1 MDSPSVSPA
10 KIKSST
16 SSSLSSIKKRKASE
30 TESTTPTLASA
41 YVQQDEKNRS
51 ISNDRNEMNLE
62 EPVSVNLDLDSKANI
77 SDNSRKTSSLVTSSV
92 NSKEDFN
99 LEYLRVFYDRL
110 FPYNQMYKWL
120 SYFTN
125 DSPPFSTSMNLD
137 TTPLLSSNNN
147 NVNSNIDRNY
157 FLRREWSFTIHDD
170 IYIRYKS
177 FYDEN
182 EFRNAIIKAQPHKID
197 IGAVF
202 NIPPKD
208 HLSVR
213 SENFK
218 PMERELIF
226 DIDLTDY
233 DGTRVCCSE
242 ANICIKCWQY
252 MNMACKVL
260 DTALREDFGFEDLL
274 WIYSGRRGI
283 HCWVSDE
290 IARKLSNEGRSAIVD
305 YLTIIKGSIQ
315 DDNNKND
322 DKEGN
327 KERRS
332 IGKMQCDLRNWPL
345 HPSIQR
351 AFTILE
357 PLFEQHIISS
367 KGQGLLASPAMWT
380 VVVNTIPDE
389 ATRNFL
395 LENLSNFRDP
405 VARWTE
411 IKRRVAGLSK
421 ELNSGNSLLNINTQK
436 RLDQIIPSSNG
447 KSNKTRLREAILA
460 LEKWKYEI
468 VFSHCYPRLD
478 ANVTKGMNHLL
489 KSPFCVHPKTGRV
502 CVPIDTTKIDS
513 FDPFEVPTVRSL
525 CEQIDAYDAM
535 NANTT
540 KSKFVKDIDKT
551 DLKESVDYMEKVLL
565 KSLQTKHIQK
575 VKDDKD
581 LNAAVMSDW

>member
-1 MDSPSVSPA
+1 MDTMDTMDSPSLSPSRTSTE
-10 KIKSST
+10 IKSST
-16 SSSLSSIKKRKASE
+16 TSSIKKRKASE
-30 TESTTPTLASA
+30 TTLAHIG
-41 YVQQDEKNRS
+41 DEENTNIL
-51 ISNDRNEMNLE
+51 ISNDCNEMNLE
-62 EPVSVNLDLDSKANI
+62 DSNANTI
-77 SDNSRKTSSLVTSSV
+77 NDKDNNNNNNNSSSKKIGNTKFSSITSTSAV
-92 NSKEDFN
+92 NSKEDFS
-99 LEYLRVFYDRL
+99 LEYLKIFYDRL
-110 FPYNQMYKWL
+110 FPYRQMFQWL

-125 DSPPFSTSMNLD
+125 DS
-137 TTPLLSSNNN
+137 SSNLAAP
-147 NVNSNIDRNY
+147 SSIDAPINIDRNY
-157 FLRREWSFTIHDD
+157 FLRREWSFTIQDD

-177 FYDEN
+177 FFDEN
-182 EFRNAIIKAQPHKID
+182 EFRSAIIKAQPHKID

-260 DTALREDFGFEDLL
+260 DTALREDFGFEDLI

-290 IARKLSNEGRSAIVD
+290 IARTLSNEGRTAIID
-305 YLTIIKGSIQ
+305 YLTIIKGSLQ
-315 DDNNKND
+315 DNDNKN
-322 DKEGN
+322 GN
-327 KERRS
+327 EERLP

-351 AFTILE
+351 AFSILE

-367 KGQGLLASPAMWT
+367 QGQGLLSSPKMWT
-380 VVVNTIPDE
+380 MVVKTIPDE

-411 IKRRVAGLSK
+411 MKRRVAGLSK
-421 ELNSGNSLLNINTQK
+421 ELNSGGNSNLNINIQR
-436 RLDQIIPSSNG
+436 RLDQIIPPSNG
-447 KSNKTRLREAILA
+447 KSTKTRLREAILA

-502 CVPIDTTKIDS
+502 CVPINTQKIDT
-513 FDPFEVPTVRSL
+513 FDPFQVPTVRSL
-525 CEQIDAYDAM
+525 CEQIDAYDAINQN
-535 NANTT
+535 NADNETVT
-540 KSKFVKDIDKT
+540 DIDKT
-551 DLKESVDYMEKVLL
+551 DLKESVDFMEKVLL
-565 KSLQTKHIQK
+565 KSLHAKHIRK
-575 VKDDKD
+575 MKDDKD
-581 LNAAVMSDW
+581 FNAAVMSDW